1 MRAMAIIERFTISSS
16 TIGTFEEP
24 ASADVFPGLRIS
36 VRATTSSLTDYPEWR
51 LEDLGKNTYESVVSD
66 GACS

>member
-1 MRAMAIIERFTISSS
+1 MAIIERFTISST
-16 TIGTFEEP
+16 TIGNIEEA

-36 VRATTSSLTDYPEWR
+36 VRATTSSMKDYPEWR
-51 LEDLGKNTYESVVSD
+51 MEDLRKSAYESVVSD